1 MAWALD
7 LDGVVWLAEQAIPGA
22 ADAVARLRAAGPLL
36 FVTNNS
42 SRPLA
47 HYEGAL
53 ERIGIPAVGA
63 VVSSASA
70 VATLV
75 EPGERVLLCAGPG
88 TEEALLGRGAEVVR
102 DGRADAVVV
111 GFHREFD
118 YERMRIAAGAV
129 DAGAR
134 LLATNDDPTYP
145 TPEGPIPGGGAILAS
160 IVTATGATPQIAGKP
175 HGPIADL
182 VRRRL
187 GGDGWVVGD
196 RADTDGRFA
205 AALGYRFALVLSGV
219 TRAEHLPVLP
229 APEVVADDLARAVEV
244 LLGDD
249 RWSVDTAAVPR

>member
-22 ADAVARLRAAGPLL
+22 ADAVTRLREAGPVL

-47 HYEGAL
+47 HYEDAL
-53 ERIGIPAVGA
+53 DRIGVPAAGQ
-63 VVSSASA
+63 VVSSAAA

-88 TEEALLGRGAEVVR
+88 TEEALQQRGAEVVR

-118 YERMRIAAGAV
+118 YERLRIAAGAV
-129 DAGAR
+129 DVGAR

-145 TPEGPIPGGGAILAS
+145 TPDGPIPGGGAILAS
-160 IVTATGATPQIAGKP
+160 IVTATGATPIIAGKP
-175 HGPIADL
+175 HEPIADL

-187 GGDGWVVGD
+187 GAGGWVVGD
-196 RADTDGRFA
+196 RPDTDGRFA

-219 TRAEHLPVLP
+219 TRSEDLPVEPDADL
-229 APEVVADDLARAVEV
+229 VAEDLARAADV
-244 LLGDD
+244 LLGLTRSSADPA
-249 RWSVDTAAVPR
+249 SVRP